1 MSQWINNSVF
11 YHIYPLGFCGC
22 PEFNDGNTEYRL
34 NKLIDWIP
42 HLKSMGVNALYLGP
56 VFQSLKHGYDTSD
69 YYRID
74 CRLGDNE
81 SFKKICKELHANGIR
96 VILDGVFNHVGRDF
110 WAFKDVQK
118 YGSNSQYCGW
128 FQNLTFNGRSP
139 YDDPFWYEGWS
150 GHYDLVK
157 LNLQNQAVVD
167 HLIGAVSMWMDEFG
181 IDGLRLDAADCI
193 EPNFFRAL
201 RRFCKGKRPDFWLM
215 GEIIHG
221 DYNRWANPEM
231 MDSVTNYECYKGIY
245 SSHNDKNYFEI
256 AHSLQRQFANGGI
269 YRDLCLYNFLDNHDV
284 NRIGSTL
291 RNPAHLKNAYTIMF
305 TMPGV
310 PSIYYGSEWA
320 IEGTR
325 TRESDQMLRPCL
337 ELNTPLAKTQSL
349 VPHIGRLSALRKNF
363 HALCEGNYENILIR
377 NEQLVFKR
385 FTNDQT
391 IVVALNITD
400 SEYWLDFPISG
411 GSVLTDVLDNGAEY
425 KVENNHANVMIPAN
439 GARIMVLNNGDFKY
453 TDFTAR
459 TENDAQSDAVEAA
472 QTNNTEYTEDQTVNS
487 ESEQAAGEP
496 ASKSEER
503 RVKLGK
509 YRSWDGSMFAV
520 IALAKNTDDGEPSII
535 YKELFN
541 GGFIYT
547 CSAKGFLDDIEVDG
561 RKLRKFEYVDTD
573 EY

>member
-1 MSQWINNSVF
+1 MSKWINSSVF

-22 PEFNDGNTEYRL
+22 PEYNDGKTEYRL
-34 NKLIDWIP
+34 DKLKDWIP
-42 HLKSMGVNALYLGP
+42 HLKEMGVNALYLGP

-69 YYRID
+69 YYNID

-81 SFKKICKELHANGIR
+81 SFKKICDELHANGIR
-96 VILDGVFNHVGRDF
+96 IVLDGVFNHVGRDF

-118 YGSNSQYCGW
+118 YGSGSQYCGW
-128 FQNLTFNGRSP
+128 FQNLSFNGRSP
-139 YDDPFWYEGWS
+139 YNDPFWYEGWS

-157 LNLQNQAVVD
+157 LNTCNQAVID
-167 HLIGAVSMWMDEFG
+167 HLIGAVSMWIDEFG

-201 RRFCKGKRPDFWLM
+201 RSFCKGKDPDFWLM

-269 YRDLCLYNFLDNHDV
+269 YHNLCLYNFLDNHDV

-291 RNPAHLKNAYTIMF
+291 RNPAHLKNAYTVLF

-337 ELNTPLAKTQSL
+337 ELDTPLAKTKSL
-349 VPHIGRLSALRKNF
+349 VPHIGMLSALRQSF
-363 HALCEGNYENILIR
+363 PALCVGTYENVLIR
-377 NEQLVFKR
+377 NEQLVYKR
-385 FTNDQT
+385 VTDGQT
-391 IVVALNITD
+391 VLVALNLTD
-400 SEYWLDFPISG
+400 NEYWLDFPISG
-411 GSVLTDVLDNGAEY
+411 GSMLTDVLIDGSEY
-425 KVENNHANVMIPAN
+425 RVENNHSNVMIPAN
-439 GARIMVLNNGDFKY
+439 GARVLLLHNGDFSYHAFKEKLAGLAQQAAVEKAY
-453 TDFTAR
+453 TA
-459 TENDAQSDAVEAA
+459 EQQAVADAQ
-472 QTNNTEYTEDQTVNS
+472 
-487 ESEQAAGEP
+487 EQQILPEEP
-496 ASKSEER
+496 KKPDER
-503 RVKLGK
+503 KAKLGK
-509 YRSWDGSMFAV
+509 YRSWDGSLFAV
-520 IALAKNTDDGEPSII
+520 IALATNTDDHEPAII

-541 GGFIYT
+541 NGLIFT
-547 CSAKGFLDDIEVDG
+547 CSAKGFLEDIEVDG
-561 RKLRKFEYVDTD
+561 RMVHKFEYIDN
-573 EY
+573 EE

>member
-22 PEFNDGNTEYRL
+22 PEYNDGKTEYRL
-34 NKLIDWIP
+34 DKLKEWIP
-42 HLKSMGVNALYLGP
+42 HLKKMGVNALYLGP
-56 VFQSLKHGYDTSD
+56 VFESLKHGYDTSD
-69 YYRID
+69 YYKID

-81 SFKKICKELHANGIR
+81 SFKKLCGELHANGIKI
-96 VILDGVFNHVGRDF
+96 VLDGVFNHVGRDF

-157 LNLQNQAVVD
+157 LNLYNQAVVD

-201 RRFCKGKRPDFWLM
+201 RRFCKNKNPDFWLM

-269 YRDLCLYNFLDNHDV
+269 YQNLCLYNFLDNHDV

-291 RNPAHLKNAYTIMF
+291 RNPAHLKNVYTVMF

-320 IEGTR
+320 IEGMR

-337 ELNTPLAKTQSL
+337 DLNTPLAKTHSL
-349 VPHIGRLSALRKNF
+349 VPHIGMLSALRKSF
-363 HALCEGNYENILIR
+363 PALCTGKYENVMIR
-377 NEQLVFKR
+377 NEQLVYKR

-391 IVVALNITD
+391 IVVALNIND

-411 GSVLTDVLDNGAEY
+411 GSVLTDVLVDGSEY
-425 KVENNHANVMIPAN
+425 RVENNHANVMIPAN
-439 GARIMVLNNGDFKY
+439 GARVMLLNNGDFNFR
-453 TDFTAR
+453 DFRER
-459 TENDAQSDAVEAA
+459 TENDYQAEAVSDAQNESIIAEEAA
-472 QTNNTEYTEDQTVNS
+472 EEATQPEQTAEAPQT
-487 ESEQAAGEP
+487 APAEP
-496 ASKSEER
+496 ER
-503 RVKLGK
+503 KAKLGK
-509 YRSWDGSMFAV
+509 YRCYDGSMFAV
-520 IALAKNTDDGEPSII
+520 IALAENTDDHEPAII

-541 GGFIYT
+541 NGYIFV
-547 CSAKGFLDDIEVDG
+547 CSAKGFLEDIEVDG
-561 RKLRKFEYVDTD
+561 RKVRKFEYVDED
-573 EY
+573 